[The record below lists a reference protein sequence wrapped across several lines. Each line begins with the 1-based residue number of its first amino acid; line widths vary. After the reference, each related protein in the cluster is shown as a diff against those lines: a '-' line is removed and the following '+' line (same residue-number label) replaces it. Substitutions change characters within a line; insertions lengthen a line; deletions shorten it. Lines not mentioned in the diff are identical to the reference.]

1 MKSLSTKVTEARKVR
16 GRPRSFDRDSAL
28 ERAMQLFWRQG
39 YEATSLHDL
48 TAAMGINP
56 PSLYA
61 AFGDKEHLFMEAVER
76 YSCGPGGGTSRIL
89 KEEPT
94 AHGAIARLLKEAAV
108 EMTRSC
114 HPPGCM
120 MVKSAANCSAVS
132 ARTQT
137 ALANRR
143 TVLQAE
149 IKARIERGIQDG
161 ELARGTN
168 AGMLANFYVTVIQG
182 MSIQSIDGATRK
194 SLLAT
199 GEAAMRAWPT
209 KNESSQ
215 RGPES

>member
-1 MKSLSTKVTEARKVR
+1 MKSLSTKVTQARKVR

-94 AHGAIARLLKEAAV
+94 ARGAIARLLKEAAV

-143 TVLQAE
+143 TLFQAE

-161 ELARGTN
+161 ELAGGTN

-199 GEAAMRAWPT
+199 GAAAMRAWPT

>member
-1 MKSLSTKVTEARKVR
+1 MKSASTKVTQVQKGR
-16 GRPRSFDRDSAL
+16 GRPRSFDRDAAL

-76 YSCGPGGGTSRIL
+76 YTCGPGGGTSRIL
-89 KEEPT
+89 EEEPT
-94 AHGAIARLLKEAAV
+94 ARGAIARLLKEIAI

-120 MVKSAANCSAVS
+120 VVKTAATCSAVS
-132 ARTQT
+132 ARAQA
-137 ALANRR
+137 ALADRR
-143 TVLQAE
+143 TVGRAK
-149 IKARIERGIQDG
+149 IKARIERGIRDG
-161 ELARGTN
+161 ELAHDTN
-168 AGMLANFYVTVIQG
+168 TGALANFYMTVIQG
-182 MSIQSIDGATRK
+182 MSIQAIDGATRK

-199 GEAAMRAWPT
+199 GAAAMRAWPT
-209 KNESSQ
+209 KNKFSQ
-215 RGPES
+215 QGPAS